1 MTILIGLAPGQKD
14 DAALRLG
21 SMLGRSTGEDVLVVA
36 VVPAPW
42 PPNPYQADK
51 EYLAYQEARADK
63 ALARARAY
71 LGTDL
76 SGVEALLLRAESVAA
91 GLLQVVK
98 EREVSSVAL
107 GSSSTGVLGRVMLGG
122 VAERILHT
130 AELPVVVA
138 PRAFHEGRAGQVRQ
152 VSVAFGRADHDG
164 GLVARAAAAA
174 QAMSTPLRVVCFA
187 VRPMAE
193 FVGAVEPS
201 NEQLVV
207 EEWMKRLEDDIAAAL
222 EAATQPT
229 EGSDGRTATA
239 TRVETVL
246 GQGSSWSEA
255 LNDVSW
261 SDGDLLVV
269 GTSHGPL
276 SRFFLGSHAAKI
288 IRNSPVPVMLLPRR
302 HEHE

>member
-1 MTILIGLAPGQKD
+1 
-14 DAALRLG
+14 
-21 SMLGRSTGEDVLVVA
+21 
-36 VVPAPW
+36 
-42 PPNPYQADK
+42 
-51 EYLAYQEARADK
+51 
-63 ALARARAY
+63 
-71 LGTDL
+71 
-76 SGVEALLLRAESVAA
+76 
-91 GLLQVVK
+91 
-98 EREVSSVAL
+98 
-107 GSSSTGVLGRVMLGG
+107 
-122 VAERILHT
+122 
-130 AELPVVVA
+130 
-138 PRAFHEGRAGQVRQ
+138 
-152 VSVAFGRADHDG
+152 VAFGRADHDS
-164 GLVARAAAAA
+164 GLLARAAAAA

-193 FVGAVEPS
+193 YVGAMEPR

-207 EEWMKRLEDDIAAAL
+207 DEWRKRLEDDIAAAL
-222 EAATQPT
+222 EAATQQT
-229 EGSDGRTATA
+229 EADGRTATA

>member
-1 MTILIGLAPGQKD
+1 
-14 DAALRLG
+14 
-21 SMLGRSTGEDVLVVA
+21 
-36 VVPAPW
+36 
-42 PPNPYQADK
+42 
-51 EYLAYQEARADK
+51 
-63 ALARARAY
+63 
-71 LGTDL
+71 
-76 SGVEALLLRAESVAA
+76 
-91 GLLQVVK
+91 
-98 EREVSSVAL
+98 
-107 GSSSTGVLGRVMLGG
+107 
-122 VAERILHT
+122 
-130 AELPVVVA
+130 
-138 PRAFHEGRAGQVRQ
+138 
-152 VSVAFGRADHDG
+152 
-164 GLVARAAAAA
+164 
-174 QAMSTPLRVVCFA
+174 VCFA

-193 FVGAVEPS
+193 FVGAMEPS

-207 EEWMKRLEDDIAAAL
+207 KEWMKRLEDDIAAAL
-222 EAATQPT
+222 EAATHPT
-229 EGSDGRTATA
+229 EGSDGRTAAA